1 MRMGGGGHREGHA
14 LGVVI
19 VGGSAAGLF
28 AGLLRARAGHQVLVL
43 ERDCLQPAPDVESAA
58 AAAFRPT
65 APQIVQPHI
74 VMARCRQLL
83 IEHLPDV
90 YAGLLAAGVTEAPLR
105 TQMPGSLSDTAGRP
119 GDERLTLM
127 MTRRSTVDW
136 VLQRAAAAEPRV
148 TVRCGV
154 KVTGL
159 LADPGRPGSRPPHV
173 TGVRTDRGELA
184 ADLVVDATGRRSP
197 IDDWL
202 TQIGARTTATW
213 RAGGGVAYFSR
224 HYRVRPGADLPAPV
238 VTRTVVALDEFLAGK
253 WGGDNGAVQLV
264 VAPLAADHRFRTAR
278 EPRVFTAVLRM
289 IPACAA
295 WLEVMDPI
303 TGVFP
308 MAGLHNT
315 LRRLV
320 ADGAPVATGLHAI
333 GDSVCTTNPTLGRG
347 LALALSGAA
356 DLVDAIRENAADP
369 AAQALARDRLVGAH
383 VVPFYHDQAVIDA
396 ARLAMMRHTIFG
408 APPPRPSRTPGRVTY
423 SQLRVAAS
431 RDPTAFRALWKINGM
446 VCPPEQVY
454 TDPDVIARTQETLR
468 RGTAPP
474 AAQPAREQLL
484 TALATT

>member
-1 MRMGGGGHREGHA
+1 MGHA
-14 LGVVI
+14 LDVVI
-19 VGGSAAGLF
+19 AGGSAAGLF
-28 AGLLRARAGHQVLVL
+28 AGLLLARAGHQVLVL

-90 YAGLLAAGVTEAPLR
+90 YAGLLAAGAAEAPLR
-105 TQMPGSLSDTAGRP
+105 TQMPDSLSDTAPWP
-119 GDERLTLM
+119 GDDRLTPT

-148 TVRCGV
+148 SVRYGV

-159 LADPGRPGSRPPHV
+159 LAAPGRPGSRPPHV
-173 TGVRTDRGELA
+173 TGVRTDGGDLA
-184 ADLVVDATGRRSP
+184 ADLVVDATGGRSP

-213 RAGGGVAYFSR
+213 RAECGISYFSR
-224 HYRVRPGADLPAPV
+224 HYRVRQGADLPAPL
-238 VTRTVVALDEFLAGK
+238 VTRTVVAFDEFLAGK

-278 EPRVFTAVLRM
+278 EPAVFTAVLRT
-289 IPACAA
+289 IPAFAA
-295 WLEVMDPI
+295 WLDVMDPI

-308 MAGLHNT
+308 MAGLDNT

-320 ADGAPVATGLHAI
+320 ADGTPVATGLHAI

-347 LALALSGAA
+347 LALALAGAA
-356 DLVDAIRENAADP
+356 HLVDAIGENAADP
-369 AAQALARDRLVGAH
+369 AAQALALDRLVGAH

-408 APPPRPSRTPGRVTY
+408 APAPRPSPAPGRVTY
-423 SQLRVAAS
+423 SQLRAAAS
-431 RDPTAFRALWKINGM
+431 TDPTAFRALWKINGM
-446 VCPPEQVY
+446 VCPPDEVY
-454 TDPDVIARTQETLR
+454 TDPAVIACTQETLR
-468 RGTAPP
+468 RHGTAPP
-474 AAQPAREQLL
+474 PVAQPAREQLL
-484 TALATT
+484 TALTR

>member
-1 MRMGGGGHREGHA
+1 MRMGGGRREGHA
-14 LGVVI
+14 LDVVI

-28 AGLLRARAGHQVLVL
+28 AGLLLARAGHQVLVL

-58 AAAFRPT
+58 AVAFRPT

-119 GDERLTLM
+119 GDERLTPM

-136 VLQRAAAAEPRV
+136 VLQRAAAAEPGV
-148 TVRCGV
+148 TVRFGV

-159 LADPGRPGSRPPHV
+159 LTATGRPDSRPPHV
-173 TGVRTDRGELA
+173 TGVCTDRGELA
-184 ADLVVDATGRRSP
+184 AGLVVDATGRRSP

-202 TQIGARTTATW
+202 TQIGARATATS
-213 RAGGGVAYFSR
+213 RAECGIAYFSR
-224 HYRVRPGADLPAPV
+224 HYRVRPGVGLPAPL
-238 VTRTVVALDEFLAGK
+238 VTRIVVALDEFLAGK

-264 VAPLAADHRFRTAR
+264 VAPLAADRRFRTAR
-278 EPRVFTAVLRM
+278 DPQVFTAILRT
-289 IPACAA
+289 IPTYRA

-303 TGVFP
+303 TDVFP

-320 ADGAPVATGLHAI
+320 VDGTPVATGLHAI

-347 LALALSGAA
+347 LALALSGAI
-356 DLVDAIRENAADP
+356 DLTDAIGEHADP
-369 AAQALARDRLVGAH
+369 AAQALALDRLVGAH

-408 APPPRPSRTPGRVTY
+408 APPPPPSRTPGRVTY

-431 RDPTAFRALWKINGM
+431 YDPIAFRAFWKINGM
-446 VCPPEQVY
+446 ICPPVEVY
-454 TDPDVIARTQETLR
+454 TDPDVVARTQETLR
-468 RGTAPP
+468 RHGTAPP
-474 AAQPAREQLL
+474 VAQPTREQLL
-484 TALATT
+484 TALTR

>member
-1 MRMGGGGHREGHA
+1 VGHA
-14 LGVVI
+14 LDVVI
-19 VGGSAAGLF
+19 AGGSAAGLF
-28 AGLLRARAGHQVLVL
+28 AGLLLARAGHQVLVL
-43 ERDCLQPAPDVESAA
+43 ERDCLEPAPDVESAA
-58 AAAFRPT
+58 ASAFRPA

-90 YAGLLAAGVTEAPLR
+90 YAGLLAAGAAEAPLR
-105 TQMPGSLSDTAGRP
+105 TQMPDSLSDTAAWP
-119 GDERLTLM
+119 GDERLTPV

-148 TVRCGV
+148 TVRSGV

-159 LADPGRPGSRPPHV
+159 LAAAGRPGGRPPHV
-173 TGVRTDRGELA
+173 TGVRTDRGDVP
-184 ADLVVDATGRRSP
+184 ADLVVDATGGRSP

-213 RAGGGVAYFSR
+213 RAECGMAYFSR
-224 HYRVRPGADLPAPV
+224 HYRVRPGADLPAPL
-238 VTRTVVALDEFLAGK
+238 VTRILVALDEFLVGK

-278 EPRVFTAVLRM
+278 EPEVFTAVLRT
-289 IPACAA
+289 IPALAA
-295 WLEVMDPI
+295 WLDVMDPI

-356 DLVDAIRENAADP
+356 DLVDAIGENAADP
-369 AAQALARDRLVGAH
+369 AAQALALDHLVGAH
-383 VVPFYHDQAVIDA
+383 VVPFYQDQAVIDA

-408 APPPRPSRTPGRVTY
+408 AAPPRPSQTPGRVTY
-423 SQLRVAAS
+423 SQLRAAAS
-431 RDPTAFRALWKINGM
+431 LDPAAFRALWKINGM
-446 VCPPEQVY
+446 VCPPDEVY
-454 TDPDVIARTQETLR
+454 TDPTVIACTQETLSR
-468 RGTAPP
+468 PGTLRP
-474 AAQPAREQLL
+474 AAQPAREQLIAAL
-484 TALATT
+484 TR